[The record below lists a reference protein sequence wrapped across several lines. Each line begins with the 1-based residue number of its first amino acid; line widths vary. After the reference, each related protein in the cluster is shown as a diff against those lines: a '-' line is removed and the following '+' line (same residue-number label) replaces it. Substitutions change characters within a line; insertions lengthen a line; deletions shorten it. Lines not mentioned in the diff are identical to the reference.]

1 MKHWLLSVFCGLGLL
16 CPIGVWAQIP
26 APPTQSDAGLV
37 VSLGLLALNGTV
49 LGVLVGNEDP
59 TWRTAADIT
68 GAIAGPTAMIW
79 AAAQLQPPQTTTSL
93 FSPLTFVVGALAL
106 VGVAADLLWRLWLGP
121 TFFAPQATTVHVR
134 MGFLTTE
141 TPGFLLE
148 ARF

>member
-1 MKHWLLSVFCGLGLL
+1 MKRWLASLFLTLALL
-16 CPIGVWAQIP
+16 CPTSAWAQNAA
-26 APPTQSDAGLV
+26 APPQADAGIV
-37 VSLGLLALNGTV
+37 VSLGLLAVNGAV

-79 AAAQLQPPQTTTSL
+79 AATQLQPPQTTTSL

-106 VGVAADLLWRLWLGP
+106 VGVAADLLWRWWLGP
-121 TFFAPQATTVHVR
+121 TFFAPEATAVNVR
-134 MGFLTTE
+134 MGLLGAE
-141 TPGFLLE
+141 TPGLLFE